1 MTTAQT
7 TQPDLAALARL
18 EEDLADQLA
27 KIQYELDHTDCFD
40 DEQRAEIYTIVQA
53 LRDDTKAHIQFLVQA
68 QQAGQYTSAREK

>member
-7 TQPDLAALARL
+7 TPPDLTALARL
-18 EEDLADQLA
+18 EENLADQLV

-53 LRDDTKAHIQFLVQA
+53 LRDDTQAHIRFLAQA
-68 QQAGQYTSAREK
+68 QSAGHYASAREE